1 MLEPKYVGISRTDDN
16 KCWVIF
22 DIHNFVQRIV
32 TNDEFRAIAEVD
44 LLLRKVN
51 SSKELFDCICE
62 EYPRVG
68 ALRRRCLLC
77 GQPFVCV
84 LSASNGNE
92 YAYSSHYPNQLFW
105 VKLNRVDNVI
115 VFPAVITGIQSLS
128 SLFKPQSEV
137 YVGAPITASDYV
149 VIRDGEVSTEHYA
162 GKTVVYSLEDTRY
175 SNNFSNSVKIE
186 AIRWSMQDGLG
197 LSILLGNASVPVTD
211 VSINFEAG
219 KTLYLDKLFQAL
231 SRLRNVRFSSS
242 SKSWRRVQTMEDMF
256 FGCVSLETVDWGSS
270 EILVPE
276 LRHLFYNCVSL
287 ENIDLSNFRF
297 TEETSVG
304 SLFYNCSSL
313 THVKLHESVN
323 IIHKNNCF
331 KPFTNCRKLK
341 RKGIEGLIEGSAIT
355 NSFHEAKRQCDA
367 GRKWF

>member
-1 MLEPKYVGISRTDDN
+1 MLEPKYVGIARTDDGQN
-16 KCWVIF
+16 WVIF
-22 DIHNFVQRIV
+22 DVHNFVQRIV
-32 TNDEFRAIAEVD
+32 TNDEFRAISEVG

-51 SSKELFDCICE
+51 SSKELIDCICE
-62 EYPRVG
+62 EHPRVG

-84 LSASNGNE
+84 LSASNGDE

-105 VKLNRVDNVI
+105 VKLNQVDNVI
-115 VFPAVITGIQSLS
+115 VFPAVVTGIQSLS

-137 YVGAPITASDYV
+137 YVGAPITAGDYV
-149 VIRDGEVSTEHYA
+149 AIRDGVVSMEYYA
-162 GKTVVYSLEDTRY
+162 GKTVAYSLEGTSY
-175 SNNFSNSVKIE
+175 SNNFSSSVEIE
-186 AIRWSMQDGLG
+186 ATRWSIQDGLG
-197 LSILLGNASVPVTD
+197 LSILLGNAPVPVTD

-219 KTLYLDKLFQAL
+219 RTLCLDKLFQAL

-242 SKSWRRVQTMEDMF
+242 SKSWRRVQTMEGMF
-256 FGCVSLETVDWGSS
+256 FGCVSLEAVDWGSS

-313 THVKLHESVN
+313 THVKLPESINCVT
-323 IIHKNNCF
+323 KSNCF
-331 KPFTNCRKLK
+331 KVFANCKKLK
-341 RKGIEGLIEGSAIT
+341 RNGIEGLIVGSAIT
-355 NSFHEAKRQCDA
+355 SSFSEAKRQCDA
-367 GRKWF
+367 RRKWF